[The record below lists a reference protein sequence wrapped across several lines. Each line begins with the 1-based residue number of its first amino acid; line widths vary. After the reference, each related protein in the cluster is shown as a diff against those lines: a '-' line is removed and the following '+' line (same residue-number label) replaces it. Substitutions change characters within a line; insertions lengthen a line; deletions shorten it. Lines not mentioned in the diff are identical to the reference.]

1 MSNLVTLIKY
11 NILNSFPIIS
21 KLNKKK
27 NHSTKALV
35 GLAVLAFLAIFAF
48 ITIYMCMIEGL
59 FAQSGHSD
67 LILLMGITMSSLM
80 IFFTN
85 LTQANAYL
93 FRTKDYDLLMSLPVR
108 QRDIV
113 LSKFI
118 GLYFVNFLSVFSIM
132 GGTYLAYVIFSG
144 FDLVMLLL
152 YLVTMIF
159 LPVIPV
165 AISSL
170 VAFGLG
176 YFPLNPK
183 TKNFVSTILYIL
195 FFIVFS
201 FFYSKV
207 MNSSESELLNQIA
220 KMKTIFKQAYPMAGI
235 IFEGF
240 YNKDLLSL
248 VIFIGSSLVISIIF
262 VIIVSKNF
270 KNFNN
275 YTNRYKMSK
284 DFKITNEINKSN
296 GEIKTLLLKEIRE
309 YVSIRSY
316 VINTIVGP
324 ILSLVFTITLS
335 KQMLNGLEGLLPEG
349 TLNVSLESFVFG
361 FIVMISTFFLFL
373 TNTSA
378 SSISLEGKNFWIIK
392 SAPVK
397 TSSVFMSKI
406 LLNMMIV
413 GPFAVANVV
422 ISAVLTKA
430 NLIYAILALLMML
443 CIVGYFSTLG
453 LYVNILLPKFDYDS
467 PVKVIKQSMSAL
479 IVTGMAFVISIIL
492 ISCYT
497 VFGNM
502 ISPIVGIIICFAISL
517 ALLITSIILLK
528 THGKKKYEALC
539 A

>member
-1 MSNLVTLIKY
+1 
-11 NILNSFPIIS
+11 
-21 KLNKKK
+21 
-27 NHSTKALV
+27 
-35 GLAVLAFLAIFAF
+35 
-48 ITIYMCMIEGL
+48 
-59 FAQSGHSD
+59 
-67 LILLMGITMSSLM
+67 
-80 IFFTN
+80 
-85 LTQANAYL
+85 
-93 FRTKDYDLLMSLPVR
+93 
-108 QRDIV
+108 
-113 LSKFI
+113 
-118 GLYFVNFLSVFSIM
+118 
-132 GGTYLAYVIFSG
+132 
-144 FDLVMLLL
+144 
-152 YLVTMIF
+152 
-159 LPVIPV
+159 
-165 AISSL
+165 
-170 VAFGLG
+170 
-176 YFPLNPK
+176 
-183 TKNFVSTILYIL
+183 
-195 FFIVFS
+195 
-201 FFYSKV
+201 
-207 MNSSESELLNQIA
+207 
-220 KMKTIFKQAYPMAGI
+220 
-235 IFEGF
+235 
-240 YNKDLLSL
+240 
-248 VIFIGSSLVISIIF
+248 
-262 VIIVSKNF
+262 
-270 KNFNN
+270 
-275 YTNRYKMSK
+275 MSK

-517 ALLITSIILLK
+517 ALLITSIKLLSLVNKTLLFLLIFLFTFSEITSPVLASLIEYIALKSRASLLPNPAETLPKALSAFFVMILITPPVASLP
-528 THGKKKYEALC
+528 
-539 A
+539 